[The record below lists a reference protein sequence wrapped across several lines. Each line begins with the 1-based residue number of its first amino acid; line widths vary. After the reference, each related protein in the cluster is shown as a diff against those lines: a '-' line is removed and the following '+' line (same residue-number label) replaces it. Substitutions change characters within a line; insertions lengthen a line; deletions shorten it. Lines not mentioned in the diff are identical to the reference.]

1 MKQHAIYAG
10 SFDPLTNGH
19 INLVERALKI
29 FTKVTIAIAADSS
42 KKMVFNLDERLQ
54 MIKKVFE
61 KQPAV
66 QVESFSGLLV
76 KYMDTKSDAVI
87 IRGIRSNLDF
97 EYELA
102 LAQANKHLNSKL
114 ETIFML
120 TDTQFSFLSSSMIRE
135 IVSLGGDTKGLLP
148 PEIEQALR
156 KKLVRAEQ

>member
-19 INLVERALKI
+19 IHLVERALKI
-29 FTKVTIAIAADSS
+29 FNHVTIAIAADSS
-42 KKMVFNLDERLQ
+42 KKMVFSLDERLQ

-61 KQPAV
+61 KQP
-66 QVESFSGLLV
+66 QVKVEPFSGLLV
-76 KYMDTKSDAVI
+76 NYVDSKADAVV
-87 IRGIRSNLDF
+87 IRGIRSNVDF

-102 LAQANKHLNSKL
+102 LAQANKHLNPRL
-114 ETIFML
+114 ETVFML

-135 IVSLGGDTKGLLP
+135 IVSLGGDTRGLLP

-156 KKLVRAEQ
+156 KKLVKGTS